1 MKKTKRLLIIPARS
15 GSKRI
20 KNKNIKNFFDKP
32 IIHYPLKVA
41 LKSNIF
47 NKIHV
52 STDSKRIQ
60 KTVQIIGNF
69 VDFLR
74 PKNLSKD
81 ETSLKT
87 VINYVLNNYVDLSF
101 VNHIMFRYIPSHLL
115 I

>member
-1 MKKTKRLLIIPARS
+1 MGGTSLEVLKNIYKTKKSRTEGRGFRS
-15 GSKRI
+15 
-20 KNKNIKNFFDKP
+20 NFFDKP

-74 PKNLSKD
+74 SIQSIRLQ
-81 ETSLKT
+81 T
-87 VINYVLNNYVDLSF
+87 VI
-101 VNHIMFRYIPSHLL
+101 
-115 I
+115 